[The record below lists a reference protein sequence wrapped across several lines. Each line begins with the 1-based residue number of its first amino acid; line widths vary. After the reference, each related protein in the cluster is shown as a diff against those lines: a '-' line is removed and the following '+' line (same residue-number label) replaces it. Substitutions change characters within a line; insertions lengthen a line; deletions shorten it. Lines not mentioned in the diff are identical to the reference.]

1 MSMNDSKDKSGTI
14 NIKSKKKFIT
24 RKNILIILAVLLIA
38 VITGVVSI
46 KYVLSKLNVQ
56 QLDENN
62 DINNIKTEI
71 ITEQNI
77 KKAIGEVAP
86 SLVSI
91 GTSVEN
97 LESNKLPSTNST
109 GVIITKNGLIATS
122 YSNIKDF
129 KSIFVELPSK
139 GFKPMKAILLG
150 YNKDV
155 DIALIKISAN
165 DLDPIKIANDKSIKA
180 GNIVY
185 AIGNSTSDSYVGL
198 ITQGIITSTIHS
210 VKVGNSDYTAIQTSA
225 IMNDENYGG
234 VLCNSDGELIGI
246 NSKYL
251 TNKYSKDHLFFST
264 GSEAL
269 KAVTS
274 EIIKDSDVLGMRGS
288 EVELSD
294 EYKKGF
300 YIESLSEKGKAA
312 QAGLKPTDIIL
323 TANKKPILSY
333 EDLIIV
339 LKNSKKDNKIELKIL
354 RDGKIQ
360 KLYMT
365 I

>member
-1 MSMNDSKDKSGTI
+1 MSMNDSKDKNGTI
-14 NIKSKKKFIT
+14 NIKSKKKIIT
-24 RKNILIILAVLLIA
+24 KKSILIILAVLLIA
-38 VITGVVSI
+38 IITGVVSV
-46 KYVLSKLNVQ
+46 KYVLSKLDVQ
-56 QLDENN
+56 QLDQDN
-62 DINNIKTEI
+62 DINNIETQI
-71 ITEQNI
+71 ITEKNI

-91 GTSVEN
+91 GDSVKN
-97 LESNKLPSTNST
+97 LESNKLPSTNLT
-109 GVIITKNGLIATS
+109 GVVITKDGLIATS

-129 KSIFVELPSK
+129 KNIFVELPSK

-155 DIALIKISAN
+155 DVALIKISAN
-165 DLDPIKIANDKSIKA
+165 DLNPIKIASDKSVKA

-198 ITQGIITSTIHS
+198 VTQGIITSTIHN
-210 VKVGNSDYTAIQTSA
+210 VKVGDSDYAAIQTSA

-251 TNKYSKDHLFFST
+251 TDKYSKDHLFFAT
-264 GSEAL
+264 GSESL
-269 KAVTS
+269 KAIIN
-274 EIIKDSDVLGMRGS
+274 EIIKNSDILGIRGS
-288 EVELSD
+288 EVELNNQ
-294 EYKKGF
+294 YKKGF

-312 QAGLKPTDIIL
+312 KAGLKPTDIIL

-333 EDLIIV
+333 DDLMVVI
-339 LKNSKKDNKIELKIL
+339 KNSKGNSKIELQIL

-360 KLYMT
+360 NLDMN